1 MWKGGAPL
9 WQLRGL
15 KWEWEG
21 PEMKAAPPNP
31 HIYKLSCAMYEQ
43 IRAVWNTGTNKRKKD
58 EIPNLDAVSSAME
71 RQQAY
76 LSSLNLNLCVRLLEV
91 HLNDISRVRLH
102 LKA

>member
-21 PEMKAAPPNP
+21 PEMKAAPPKP

-43 IRAVWNTGTNKRKKD
+43 IRAVWNKQKKKD
-58 EIPNLDAVSSAME
+58 EIPNLEAVSSAME

-76 LSSLNLNLCVRLLEV
+76 LSSLNLKLCVRLLEV

>member
-21 PEMKAAPPNP
+21 PEMKAAPPKP

-43 IRAVWNTGTNKRKKD
+43 IRAVWNKQKIKD
-58 EIPNLDAVSSAME
+58 EILNLDAVSSAIE
-71 RQQAY
+71 SY
-76 LSSLNLNLCVRLLEV
+76 VLGY
-91 HLNDISRVRLH
+91 
-102 LKA
+102 

>member
-21 PEMKAAPPNP
+21 PEMKAAPPKP

-43 IRAVWNTGTNKRKKD
+43 IRAVWNKQKKKD
-58 EIPNLDAVSSAME
+58 EILNLDAVSSAMK

-76 LSSLNLNLCVRLLEV
+76 LSSLDLKLCVRLLEV
-91 HLNDISRVRLH
+91 HMTYLEYVYI
-102 LKA
+102 